1 MTIEEIIV
9 SETASIAPAYP
20 LIMPA
25 GAAADCIVYQMISG
39 SQDFGDHTQPRV
51 QLACWSRTYGGA
63 VALGDSVRQAL
74 HMRHATV
81 GGIHYTSMVVN
92 EMDGNPDTDAGRY
105 ARLIDVKFFYQ
116 KPLT

>member
-1 MTIEEIIV
+1 MTLEEVITTQ
-9 SETASIAPAYP
+9 TAGIAPAYP

-25 GAAADCIVYQMISG
+25 EAAADCIVYQMISG
-39 SQDFGDHTQPRV
+39 PQDFGDHTSPRF

-63 VALGDSVRQAL
+63 VALGDSVRQAM

-81 GGIHYTSMVVN
+81 DGIHYTSMVIN
-92 EMDGNPDTDAGRY
+92 EMDGNPDIDAGRY
-105 ARLIDVKFFYQ
+105 ARIVDVKFFYQ